1 MEIIVKKETDKEIEF
16 EIIGE
21 KTILNPLKQK
31 LLGNKDVDYAGW
43 NTGHPL
49 LANPEFYVRV
59 KKGNAR
65 EVVRKAIKDLKN
77 DIEDIKGYLES
88 EGSATGKNKDT
99 RASRKESEK
108 RNKKDKSN
116 SKKSRKSSKK

>member
-1 MEIIVKKETDKEIEF
+1 MEIIVKKETKKEIEF

-21 KTILNPLKQK
+21 KTILNPLKQR
-31 LLGNKDVDYAGW
+31 LLSNKDVDYAGW

-65 EVVRKAIKDLKN
+65 EIVKQAINDLKS
-77 DIEDIKGYLES
+77 DIEEMKGQLTENLED
-88 EGSATGKNKDT
+88 EKQKQNKGKGK
-99 RASRKESEK
+99 
-108 RNKKDKSN
+108 
-116 SKKSRKSSKK
+116 SKKKN